1 MLYIDIFSFIADFL
15 VVTTLYFNHF
25 EYNKHGYK
33 SNNSDNLLRFICLG
47 ISILVVF
54 SILIRYR
61 IYKEYKNIKFMM
73 SLKASVPSQRI
84 KILRLSSEILCH
96 IIQPYPYLSCNFE
109 IEILGNNITYSLDM
123 ILFSLSIIRLYVL
136 FKIIRVYNS
145 YTNTR
150 SQKINQFFGNK
161 NIWTFLYR
169 TNLKS
174 NSFKTL
180 ALIFSIILLAGSYL
194 FKVYENYQKDEKS
207 SDFGNFFNCLWF
219 IAQTNLNL
227 GFGDYVP
234 DTLIG
239 RIIAGIVC
247 MSGVFLKSLFTVSML
262 MFILVVD
269 ENEKKAFAEINLLYK
284 KEEINNGYNIYFNN
298 YIKSKFSKFLG
309 QYKKQNLM
317 DSIEMKIGNKIIKE
331 KYYLRLLASM
341 KIPLTLTEFCNFVKT
356 QWEPQAEDTIEWYR
370 ERIDTFHQF
379 NDFLCDHIQSY
390 QSEVLNCYVGNT
402 KMVNLVSFIFLCG
415 NLFPVQSENDIKGDN
430 LVSIKTFENKLKEFH
445 LLYFD
450 KKLTVNK
457 KNKYQINERK
467 RRSIF
472 PAVLEKKYDSD
483 EDEKNA
489 GNSYINED
497 IISYNDELISEYE
510 DFSSYIYGSESGS
523 FYNKSNY
530 SD

>member
-317 DSIEMKIGNKIIKE
+317 DSLQMKIGNKIIKE

-356 QWEPQAEDTIEWYR
+356 QWEPQAEDTIEWYK
-370 ERIDTFHQF
+370 ERIDTCHNF
-379 NDFLCDHIQSY
+379 NDYICDNIHQY
-390 QSEVLNCYVGNT
+390 QNDVLNCFVANN

-415 NLFPVQSENDIKGDN
+415 NMFPIESHNDVKGDN
-430 LVSIKTFENKLKEFH
+430 LVSIKNFEKKVKEFNLTFNERRNVNSEYNNYH
-445 LLYFD
+445 NYNDKRRRSLFVFSFD
-450 KKLTVNK
+450 KRGDSYRDKGIEPIEFVSDNGDT
-457 KNKYQINERK
+457 NELDEY
-467 RRSIF
+467 I
-472 PAVLEKKYDSD
+472 SD
-483 EDEKNA
+483 AYE
-489 GNSYINED
+489 
-497 IISYNDELISEYE
+497 SE
-510 DFSSYIYGSESGS
+510 ISGS
-523 FYNKSNY
+523 VNNRSNY